1 VALEGWHYGFLTG
14 RGLACWE
21 VHPKPKGLYPHFI
34 EYGFGE
40 EVAMLTKF
48 GKSNPDFGRVRSHGD
63 TAAVLKFAAS
73 AATTLL
79 VAVSFTL

>member
-1 VALEGWHYGFLTG
+1 
-14 RGLACWE
+14 
-21 VHPKPKGLYPHFI
+21 
-34 EYGFGE
+34 
-40 EVAMLTKF
+40 MLTKF